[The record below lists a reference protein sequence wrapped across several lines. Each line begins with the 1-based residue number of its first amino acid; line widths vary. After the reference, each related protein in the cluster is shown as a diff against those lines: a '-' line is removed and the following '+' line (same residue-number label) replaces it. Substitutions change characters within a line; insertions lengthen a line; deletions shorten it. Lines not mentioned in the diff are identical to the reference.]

1 MDVSFASR
9 FIKQFNKLPDKSQQR
24 FNSRLKLFMSD
35 QHHVLLRRHAL
46 KGKYAGYYSID
57 ISGDLRAVFRYNSRG
72 SVIFSL
78 IGTHS
83 QLY

>member
-1 MDVSFASR
+1 MTVSFAKK
-9 FIKQFNKLPDKSQQR
+9 FVKQYDKLPAKNRRQFDD
-24 FNSRLKLFMSD
+24 RLKLFLTD
-35 QHHVLLRRHAL
+35 QRHALLRRHAL

-57 ISGDLRAVFRYNSRG
+57 ISGDLRAVFRYTSKDRA
-72 SVIFSL
+72 VFSL